1 MFMHSKDGNHF
12 LGYRKSSFGKVQMVY
27 DCAGTCREIYDLET
41 PDVPAALLNSA
52 IKKAIKHWEIVLK
65 NVPVKF
71 KNRVPS
77 YRDELQQ
84 LQKSL

>member
-41 PDVPAALLNSA
+41 PDVPVALLNSA
-52 IKKAIKHWEIVLK
+52 IKKAIQSRYIL
-65 NVPVKF
+65 PTLIAT
-71 KNRVPS
+71 PS
-77 YRDELQQ
+77 SQNI
-84 LQKSL
+84 SLSKIGVI